1 MSVRTRL
8 AAGLLSGGVL
18 LIPNLAK
25 AESSSFSSRISEVDA
40 CNQAQY
46 LMPDKAVVQGYRLG
60 NTADKQG
67 PLFNCSVSWSKDS
80 KDSKAM
86 PTNRPILLPNAVQIP
101 IIWNGWL

>member
-8 AAGLLSGGVL
+8 AAGLLSVGLL

-40 CNQAQY
+40 C
-46 LMPDKAVVQGYRLG
+46 
-60 NTADKQG
+60 
-67 PLFNCSVSWSKDS
+67 
-80 KDSKAM
+80 KAM
-86 PTNRPILLPNAVQIP
+86 PTNRPILLPNPVQIP

>member
-46 LMPDKAVVQGYRLG
+46 RMIPSANVKTMHLSTAVRGQ
-60 NTADKQG
+60 
-67 PLFNCSVSWSKDS
+67 
-80 KDSKAM
+80 
-86 PTNRPILLPNAVQIP
+86 
-101 IIWNGWL
+101 

>member
-8 AAGLLSGGVL
+8 AAGLLSGGLL

-46 LMPDKAVVQGYRLG
+46 LMPEKAVVQGYRLG

-80 KDSKAM
+80 KAM

>member
-1 MSVRTRL
+1 
-8 AAGLLSGGVL
+8 
-18 LIPNLAK
+18 
-25 AESSSFSSRISEVDA
+25 
-40 CNQAQY
+40 
-46 LMPDKAVVQGYRLG
+46 VVQGYRLG

-80 KDSKAM
+80 KAM